1 LVFDALERLYDATDF
16 RPTHEVW
23 EEDFVNEDTGKLV
36 EVTGMDLTF
45 YNVDDETYQNLTK
58 VFSYRSLEKELIKHF
73 IK

>member
-1 LVFDALERLYDATDF
+1 LSFTLERLYDATDF

-45 YNVDDETYQNLTK
+45 YNVDDETYKNLTK
-58 VFSYRSLEKELIKHF
+58 VFSYRVLEKELVKHF